1 MVEHKPMVFKY
12 ISLNIYVRCH
22 VVTSCGQNEEKKG
35 GIKVG
40 CEIKDRAP
48 GAMFPS
54 MQMTL
59 MWRVSLQDYDWRIT
73 TG

>member
-1 MVEHKPMVFKY
+1 M
-12 ISLNIYVRCH
+12 
-22 VVTSCGQNEEKKG
+22 SCSDLMWTEWEKKG

-59 MWRVSLQDYDWRIT
+59 MWRVSLQDYDWRIDI
-73 TG
+73 G